1 MDRTLTG
8 RKIAIVGASGQLG
21 KPTLKALLSKGVHT
35 ITAIQR
41 NESTSDFPSEVIV
54 KRGSFQDESFLV
66 DALQG
71 QDVVVVIVP
80 IPNMD
85 LGDRF
90 IRAAAK
96 AGVPYILPT
105 EFGVDT
111 PNFENEHSMMAPKVA
126 RRRLIE
132 ELGVS
137 SWIAVINSFW
147 LDANVQTGLWGIDV
161 KGRKVELFKN
171 AESKISTTTVPRSGE
186 GIAVLLSLPETELA
200 QFKNKSY
207 YYSSFELSQRD
218 IFEAVKRA
226 TGTKDADW
234 DIRERDATQVIEEAD
249 RKIQEGDG
257 YAEWYRLFVK
267 FFQGVKGSNYED
279 KAVDLR
285 EYGLPKE
292 NLDAVVK
299 QAIADL

>member
-35 ITAIQR
+35 ITEIQR

-54 KRGSFQDESFLV
+54 KRGSFEDESFLV

-85 LGDRF
+85 IGDRF

-96 AGVPYILPT
+96 ARVPYILPT

-171 AESKISTTTVPRSGE
+171 AEAKVSTTNVPRSGE

-234 DIRERDATQVIEEAD
+234 DIRERDATQVIEEAEA
-249 RKIQEGDG
+249 KIQEGDG

-279 KAVDLR
+279 KAVDLQ